1 MKCGK
6 RIVLFTLFAMNLV
19 DQPAPEVTIEQ
30 GTLSGKIS
38 TDGSFFEYVG
48 IPYATTNS
56 STRFKAPFP
65 PPSWSGVYKA
75 VDEIHQCPQSSL
87 IGIVGTEDCLKINV
101 YVPSMAKTP
110 LPVMV
115 YIHGGAFLL
124 GSGGKFIYAPDFLVN
139 QDVIVVTFNYRL
151 GALGFLCL
159 GIKEAPGNAGI
170 KDQIAALRWVKKNIA
185 AFGGDLDNVTLFG
198 QSAGATSAS
207 LLLASK
213 ATEGLFHKVIIQSG
227 SSISSW
233 AINRQ
238 PLWVASLIAKELGYN
253 TKDPKEIYEIFSK
266 LPYEKLIKAKPKKP
280 LGMYFDTQLLNY
292 PCVEQEIEGEEAV
305 ITDYPFNIFESNP
318 KNIPVIYGT
327 TSREGIFLLPDD
339 TEESLAA
346 RNARY
351 IFASD
356 LEFPSEEE
364 ASKVSKMAREFYFK
378 EKNISFEV
386 HSIIIDLN
394 TQLYFEVPAIL
405 ESETL
410 IKNNKANM
418 YNYYFNYAGGRNF
431 LKFIAGFRNEPGAC
445 HSDEILY
452 VFKGNIWPFPINNND
467 KKVIEKM
474 TKMWSNFAKYGDPTP
489 TNDLLVKWEP
499 STKDQ
504 MKFLYIDED
513 LKMGPIPN
521 QEAYQLWKNIYEKY
535 RKKHTPNDFQK

>member
-1 MKCGK
+1 
-6 RIVLFTLFAMNLV
+6 
-19 DQPAPEVTIEQ
+19 
-30 GTLSGKIS
+30 
-38 TDGSFFEYVG
+38 
-48 IPYATTNS
+48 
-56 STRFKAPFP
+56 
-65 PPSWSGVYKA
+65 
-75 VDEIHQCPQSSL
+75 
-87 IGIVGTEDCLKINV
+87 
-101 YVPSMAKTP
+101 
-110 LPVMV
+110 
-115 YIHGGAFLL
+115 
-124 GSGGKFIYAPDFLVN
+124 
-139 QDVIVVTFNYRL
+139 
-151 GALGFLCL
+151 
-159 GIKEAPGNAGI
+159 
-170 KDQIAALRWVKKNIA
+170 
-185 AFGGDLDNVTLFG
+185 
-198 QSAGATSAS
+198 
-207 LLLASK
+207 
-213 ATEGLFHKVIIQSG
+213 
-227 SSISSW
+227 
-233 AINRQ
+233 
-238 PLWVASLIAKELGYN
+238 
-253 TKDPKEIYEIFSK
+253 
-266 LPYEKLIKAKPKKP
+266 
-280 LGMYFDTQLLNY
+280 MYFDTQLLNY

-431 LKFIAGFRNEPGAC
+431 LKFIAGFRNEPGAY

-489 TNDLLVKWEP
+489 TNDLLAKWEP

-521 QEAYQLWKNIYEKY
+521 QDAYQLWKNIYEKY

>member
-65 PPSWSGVYKA
+65 PPSWNGVYKA
-75 VDEIHQCPQSSL
+75 VDEIYQCPQSSL

-266 LPYEKLIKAKPKKP
+266 LPYEKLVKAKPKKP

-305 ITDYPFNIFESNP
+305 ITDYPYNIFESNP

-346 RNARY
+346 RDARY

-364 ASKVSKMAREFYFK
+364 ASKVSKMAREFYFG

-386 HSIIIDLN
+386 RSIIADLN
-394 TQLYFEVPAIL
+394 TQLYFEAPAIL
-405 ESETL
+405 ESETI

-418 YNYYFNYAGGRNF
+418 YNYYFDYAGGRNI
-431 LKFIAGFRNEPGAC
+431 LKWVAGFGNEPGAC

-452 VFKGNIWPFPINNND
+452 LFKGNIWPFPINNND

-474 TKMWSNFAKYGDPTP
+474 TKMWSNFAKHGDPTP

-504 MKFLYIDED
+504 LKFLYIDED

-521 QEAYQLWKNIYEKY
+521 QDAYQLWKNIYEKY